1 MKEKIPTDA
10 AAELEDLDAL
20 DEGLISSGPETEDES
35 VIGALDPETGL
46 PVEDVAFSGIH
57 VEGGEAEES

>member
-1 MKEKIPTDA
+1 MKEKLPTDA

-20 DEGLISSGPETEDES
+20 DEGLISSGPETGDDG
-35 VIGALDPETGL
+35 VDAVDPETGL

-57 VEGGEAEES
+57 IEREEAEES